1 MLSDQ
6 EISAQIKS
14 GSDDEGVQRAVQ
26 LVREN
31 CAYLPVLLRLLRE
44 ADEWQVRKRIAIALG
59 ELGSYSND
67 VAEALILCI
76 GNDSTYCVRSAAAES
91 LVKLAPG
98 SVETLIAQLDSNNK
112 ALVEWVS
119 EALAK
124 IGERRALPALV
135 CAVRRFPNSD
145 DCLQSLIRLAGEH
158 APHYVLAAF
167 RGIPSSS
174 RTDFLRNLFWIC
186 GEGELHAPAVLRH
199 IWWHLRASERQA
211 LEGYFNY
218 RWFHDWPFHPR
229 FEMLYE
235 RFHDLIRRARSAEEA
250 LARLRQGIG
259 FPSLR
264 AFFNLT
270 SMEDLTALRMDDLVG
285 YEEVNVL
292 RFAALMELAT
302 TRDGASLEQVI
313 NEASQSGEAARH
325 LLEREAEFDRLREE
339 IAVRRG
345 RLRELL
351 EEEARLLG
359 EVERE
364 ERGRSLEEVQ
374 AEIQRTGEEI
384 ETLNRRLDGQGEGP
398 LATLRRETERLLPV
412 LREHGV
418 TFKRLVIEGVLGEY
432 DFVERKVILYPPMI
446 ELAAQDLL
454 PTARSFRSVEELTAV
469 LSTVVDIHETAH
481 ANLHLGKDSDGKQ
494 WADLRQGS
502 VALHEGL
509 AQFYTLALIRQLGDK
524 KLEEAFK
531 ALSTKQPEEY
541 TLWSVLEP
549 CSLESVRRFVL
560 AQRNGQRL
568 TTIFEVT
575 AEAMQAVAANREWLQ
590 QRTGEGAWQAFI
602 ACLERIVPELE
613 AAKSPLQLAS
623 ACDQLLIACA
633 SFPAVKRLLDAILWG
648 CFPFRF
654 PSEQD
659 RCLLQMAA
667 ICQKPPAPDA
677 YSRTTLRAISM
688 KAAMMAVALSPEEI
702 GIGQDIRKAI
712 DTVKVRSQIKQKR
725 PKEPQKGSQPSK

>member
-1 MLSDQ
+1 MLSEQ
-6 EISAQIKS
+6 EISARIIS
-14 GSDDEGVQRAVQ
+14 GRKDEGVQWAVQ

-31 CAYLPVLLRLLRE
+31 RAYLPVLLRLLRE
-44 ADEWQVRKRIAIALG
+44 ADEWKVRGRIATALG
-59 ELGSYSND
+59 ELGSCSND
-67 VAEALILCI
+67 VVAALILRICE
-76 GNDSTYCVRSAAAES
+76 DSSYDVRSSAAES
-91 LVKLAPG
+91 LVKLAPLG
-98 SVETLIAQLDSNNK
+98 VEAIIPFLDDDNVRV
-112 ALVEWVS
+112 VESVS

-135 CAVRRFPNSD
+135 RAVRRFPTSD

-167 RGIPSSS
+167 RGIPPSS
-174 RTDFLRNLFWIC
+174 RTDFMRQLFWIC
-186 GEGELHAPAVLRH
+186 RRGELHAPAVLRH
-199 IWWHLRASERQA
+199 IWWHLSASERQA
-211 LEGYFNY
+211 LEGYFND
-218 RWFHDWPFHPR
+218 RWFHDWSFHLR

-235 RFHDLIRRARSAEEA
+235 RFRDLIRRARSEEEA
-250 LARLRQGIG
+250 LARLRQAIG
-259 FPSLR
+259 FPCLR

-313 NEASQSGEAARH
+313 NEASQSGEAARL
-325 LLEREAEFDRLREE
+325 LLEREAECDRLREE
-339 IAVRRG
+339 IALLGR

-364 ERGRSLEEVQ
+364 ERGRSLEDVE
-374 AEIQRTGEEI
+374 AEIRQTGEEI
-384 ETLNRRLDGQGEGP
+384 EALNRRLDGEGEGP
-398 LATLRRETERLLPV
+398 LATLRRATERLLPV
-412 LREHGV
+412 LRERGV
-418 TFKRLVIEGVLGEY
+418 TFRRLVIEGVLGEY
-432 DFVERKVILYPPMI
+432 DFVERKVTLYPPMI

-454 PTARSFRSVEELTAV
+454 PTAPSFSSVEELTAV

-481 ANLHLGKDSDGKQ
+481 ANLHLGKDSDGRQ
-494 WADLRQGS
+494 WVDPRQGS

-509 AQFYTLALIRQLGDK
+509 AQFYTLALIKQVGDK

-531 ALSTKQPEEY
+531 ALSAKQPEEY

-549 CSLESVRRFVL
+549 CSLESVRQFVL
-560 AQRNGQRL
+560 AQRSGQRL
-568 TTIFEVT
+568 TTIFEVA
-575 AEAMQAVAANREWLQ
+575 AEASQAVAANREWLRK
-590 QRTGEGAWQAFI
+590 RTGEGAWQAFI
-602 ACLERIVPELE
+602 ARLERIVPELE

-623 ACDQLLIACA
+623 ACNELLEACD
-633 SFPAVKRLLDAILWG
+633 SLPAVRQLLDAILWN
-648 CFPFRF
+648 RF

-667 ICQKPPAPDA
+667 ICQKPPDPDA

-688 KAAMMAVALSPEEI
+688 KAAMMEVVLSPEEV
-702 GIGQDIRKAI
+702 GIRQDIRKAI
-712 DTVKVRSQIKQKR
+712 ETVKMRSQMKQKPPR
-725 PKEPQKGSQPSK
+725 EQGKGSQPTK

>member
-1 MLSDQ
+1 MLSEQ
-6 EISAQIKS
+6 EISARIIS
-14 GSDDEGVQRAVQ
+14 EGVQWAVQ

-31 CAYLPVLLRLLRE
+31 RAYLPVLLRLLRE
-44 ADEWQVRKRIAIALG
+44 ADEWQVRERIAIALG

-67 VAEALILCI
+67 VAEALILRI
-76 GNDSTYCVRSAAAES
+76 GNDSDHDVRCAAAES
-91 LVKLAPG
+91 LVKLAPLG
-98 SVETLIAQLDSNNK
+98 VVIPLLDDDNVQVVES
-112 ALVEWVS
+112 VS

-135 CAVRRFPNSD
+135 RAVRRFPTSD

-167 RGIPSSS
+167 RGIPPSS
-174 RTDFLRNLFWIC
+174 RTDFMRQLFWIC
-186 GEGELHAPAVLRH
+186 GRGELHAPAVLRH
-199 IWWHLRASERQA
+199 IWWRLSASERQA
-211 LEGYFNY
+211 LEGYFND

-229 FEMLYE
+229 FEMLYG
-235 RFHDLIRRARSAEEA
+235 RFRDLIWRARSEEEA
-250 LARLRQGIG
+250 LARLRQAIG
-259 FPSLR
+259 FPCLR

-292 RFAALMELAT
+292 RFAALIELAT

-313 NEASQSGEAARH
+313 NETSQLQGAARL
-325 LLEREAEFDRLREE
+325 LLEREAECDRLREE
-339 IAVRRG
+339 IALLRR

-364 ERGRSLEEVQ
+364 ERGRSLEDVE
-374 AEIQRTGEEI
+374 AEIRQTGEEI
-384 ETLNRRLDGQGEGP
+384 EALNRRLDGEGEGP
-398 LATLRRETERLLPV
+398 LATLRRATERLLPV
-412 LREHGV
+412 LRERGV
-418 TFKRLVIEGVLGEY
+418 TFRRLVIEGVLGEY
-432 DFVERKVILYPPMI
+432 DFVERKVTLYPPMI

-454 PTARSFRSVEELTAV
+454 PTAPSFSSVEELTAV

-481 ANLHLGKDSDGKQ
+481 ANLHLGKDSDGRQ
-494 WADLRQGS
+494 WVDPRQGS

-509 AQFYTLALIRQLGDK
+509 AQFYTLALIKQVGDK

-531 ALSTKQPEEY
+531 ALSAKQPEEY

-549 CSLESVRRFVL
+549 CSLESVRQFVL
-560 AQRNGQRL
+560 AQRSGQRL
-568 TTIFEVT
+568 TTIFEVA
-575 AEAMQAVAANREWLQ
+575 AEASQAVAANREWLRK
-590 QRTGEGAWQAFI
+590 RTGEGAWQAFI
-602 ACLERIVPELE
+602 ARLERIVPELE

-623 ACDQLLIACA
+623 ACNELLEACD
-633 SFPAVKRLLDAILWG
+633 SLPAVRQLLDAILWN
-648 CFPFRF
+648 RF

-667 ICQKPPAPDA
+667 ICQKPPDPDA

-688 KAAMMAVALSPEEI
+688 KAAMMEVVLSPEEV
-702 GIGQDIRKAI
+702 GIRQDIRKAI
-712 DTVKVRSQIKQKR
+712 ETVKMRSQMKQKPPR
-725 PKEPQKGSQPSK
+725 EQGKGSQPTK

>member
-6 EISAQIKS
+6 DISAQIKS

-67 VAEALILCI
+67 VAEALILRI
-76 GNDSTYCVRSAAAES
+76 GNDSDFDVCRAAAES

-98 SVETLIAQLDSNNK
+98 SVETLIGQLDSNN
-112 ALVEWVS
+112 EVS
-119 EALAK
+119 VNGVSCALAE

-135 CAVRRFPNSD
+135 RAVRRFPHSGR
-145 DCLQSLIRLAGEH
+145 CLESLIRLAGEH

-167 RGIPSSS
+167 RGIPPSS
-174 RTDFLRNLFWIC
+174 RTDFMRQLFWIC
-186 GEGELHAPAVLRH
+186 GRGELHAPAMLRH
-199 IWWHLRASERQA
+199 IWWHLSASERQA
-211 LEGYFNY
+211 MEGYFNY

-229 FEMLYE
+229 LLYQ
-235 RFHDLIRRARSAEEA
+235 RFHDLIRRARSEEEA
-250 LARLRQGIG
+250 LARLRQAIG
-259 FPSLR
+259 FPCLR

-313 NEASQSGEAARH
+313 NEASQSGEAARL
-325 LLEREAEFDRLREE
+325 LLEREAECDRLREE
-339 IAVRRG
+339 IALLRR

-364 ERGRSLEEVQ
+364 ERGRSLEDVE
-374 AEIQRTGEEI
+374 AEIRQTGEEI
-384 ETLNRRLDGQGEGP
+384 EALNRRLDGEGEGP

-509 AQFYTLALIRQLGDK
+509 AQFYTLAL
-524 KLEEAFK
+524 
-531 ALSTKQPEEY
+531 TH
-541 TLWSVLEP
+541 
-549 CSLESVRRFVL
+549 
-560 AQRNGQRL
+560 
-568 TTIFEVT
+568 
-575 AEAMQAVAANREWLQ
+575 
-590 QRTGEGAWQAFI
+590 
-602 ACLERIVPELE
+602 
-613 AAKSPLQLAS
+613 
-623 ACDQLLIACA
+623 
-633 SFPAVKRLLDAILWG
+633 
-648 CFPFRF
+648 
-654 PSEQD
+654 
-659 RCLLQMAA
+659 
-667 ICQKPPAPDA
+667 
-677 YSRTTLRAISM
+677 
-688 KAAMMAVALSPEEI
+688 
-702 GIGQDIRKAI
+702 KAI
-712 DTVKVRSQIKQKR
+712 GR
-725 PKEPQKGSQPSK
+725 